1 MQKWTLLHL
10 SKTCN
15 GVLFTV
21 WHCYFYLRAG
31 CDVASQ
37 ASVLLWDSLERTVK
51 TPLSSEHINNTTAL
65 INAGMQQLHELI
77 LHCALRA
84 RACVCVSYRSV

>member
-1 MQKWTLLHL
+1 MHSAAKMGTFSLCGLDFCTFYL

-15 GVLFTV
+15 GVLLTV
-21 WHCYFYLRAG
+21 WQCYFYLRAG

-77 LHCALRA
+77 LH
-84 RACVCVSYRSV
+84 

>member
-1 MQKWTLLHL
+1 MHSAAKMGTFSLCGLDFCTFYL

-15 GVLFTV
+15 GVLLTV

-37 ASVLLWDSLERTVK
+37 ASVLLWDSLERNVK

-77 LHCALRA
+77 LH
-84 RACVCVSYRSV
+84 